1 MTITKELLE
10 QKYNV
15 KPTTRMSIYCS
26 FDSQGR
32 VTGHRKSRPSVYDE
46 MLLANTVYRIP
57 MTDEL
62 INEFRKEFKVA
73 DYSDVSTSEVIHL
86 FRKLYNLPEQTFLL
100 EYRGD
105 FLHDAR
111 FPHGICL
118 SYRTCRG
125 APMFYIVSN
134 FKEYELTEDER
145 KEKES
150 IEKEK
155 NNDKLF
161 KTIFLPRLKN
171 IFNEVE
177 LETHEDDMAYD
188 DEEIKFEKDVFFYDR
203 DKFCLRELVKN
214 KIKETVDEKLKNLG
228 IDEYDLRVE
237 LSVKATIK
245 KNKILQQLNNEGE

>member
-10 QKYNV
+10 HKYKV

-26 FDSQGR
+26 FDSKGK
-32 VTGHRKSRPSVYDE
+32 VTGHRKSRPSIKDE

-57 MTDEL
+57 MTNEL
-62 INEFRKEFKVA
+62 ISEFEKEFKIG
-73 DYSDVSTSEVIHL
+73 DYDNIGTDDVILL
-86 FRKLYNLPEQTFLL
+86 FRKLYDLPERTLLL
-100 EYRGD
+100 EYDGD
-105 FLHDAR
+105 WLYETGCSHS
-111 FPHGICL
+111 ICR
-118 SYRTCRG
+118 SYRNNP
-125 APMFYIVSN
+125 PMFYIVSN
-134 FKEYELTEDER
+134 FREYELTEDER
-145 KEKES
+145 KEKEG

-161 KTIFLPRLKN
+161 KTIFLPRLKS

-177 LETHEDDMAYD
+177 LEVDEDDMAYD
-188 DEEIKFEKDVFFYDR
+188 DEEIEFEKEVFFCDQ

-228 IDEYDLRVE
+228 IDKYDLDIQLNV
-237 LSVKATIK
+237 SITIN